1 MAASLGKKHG
11 NEGNYTKGSREENA
25 HAYFDL

>member
-1 MAASLGKKHG
+1 MAASLGIKHG
-11 NEGNYTKGSREENA
+11 NEGHYTKGSREENA